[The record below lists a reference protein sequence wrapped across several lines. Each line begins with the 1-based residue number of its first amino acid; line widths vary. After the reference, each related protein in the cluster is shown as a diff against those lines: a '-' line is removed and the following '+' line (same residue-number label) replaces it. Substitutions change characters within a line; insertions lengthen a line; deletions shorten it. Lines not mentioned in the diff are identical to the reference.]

1 MEILFQRI
9 LYLIKKYNVSLY
21 AVEKAAQ
28 LSDGALRRWGKSPPS
43 CDRLM
48 RVAQY
53 FGVSVDFLLGLTDN
67 PKSHLSRER
76 LERAANDLRNRVKMW
91 QTQVVESKESLDAD
105 IDEKL
110 TSYGLQCPSNIDID
124 AAEIINDPDLPRLS

>member
-1 MEILFQRI
+1 MEIVLKRVT
-9 LYLIKKYNVSLY
+9 YLCKKYKVSFY
-21 AVEKAAQ
+21 ALEKATH
-28 LSDGALRRWGKSPPS
+28 LSEGAIKRWDKSPPS

-67 PKSHLSRER
+67 PKSHLNKECLDRV
-76 LERAANDLRNRVKMW
+76 ANDLRNRVKMW

-110 TSYGLQCPSNIDID
+110 TSYGMQCPSNIDID

>member
-1 MEILFQRI
+1 MPIVMLRVI
-9 LYLIKKYNVSLY
+9 YLCQKHNVTIY
-21 AVEKAAQ
+21 ALEKATN
-28 LSDGALRRWGKSPPS
+28 LSAGSIKHWDKSPPS

-76 LERAANDLRNRVKMW
+76 LERAANDLRDRVKMW
-91 QTQVVESKESLDAD
+91 QNQVLESKESLDAD

-110 TSYGLQCPSNIDID
+110 ALYGLQCPSNIDID
-124 AAEIINDPDLPRLS
+124 ADEIMNDPNLPRL